1 MRKQLSDLTKK
12 HASQTQQVQELQDKY
27 NSVVKDKDGV
37 EKELLSAVASLEE
50 EKNAKTHSTEAKTE
64 LEARNKALS
73 AEIARL
79 KERESRLQAE
89 HQK

>member
-1 MRKQLSDLTKK
+1 MSDISKK
-12 HASQTQQVQELQDKY
+12 HSSQTQQVQELQDRYK
-27 NSVVKDKDGV
+27 SVVKEKDGV
-37 EKELLSAVASLEE
+37 EKELLTVVASLEV
-50 EKNAKTHSTEAKTE
+50 EKNAKTHSTEAQTE

-79 KERESRLQAE
+79 KDRESRLQTE

>member
-1 MRKQLSDLTKK
+1 M
-12 HASQTQQVQELQDKY
+12 QELQDKY

-37 EKELLSAVASLEE
+37 EKELLTVVASLEE
-50 EKNAKTHSTEAKTE
+50 EKNAKTHSTEAKAE

-79 KERESRLQAE
+79 KERESRLQNE